1 MRTRQGVT
9 YFIEKGKFT
18 IDGYDLFD
26 TLEELEA
33 DVDWQLL
40 WIQGKAQKIGNE
52 WERVAA

>member
-1 MRTRQGVT
+1 MKTRQGVT

-40 WIQGKAQKIGNE
+40 WVQGKARKIGNE

>member
-1 MRTRQGVT
+1 MKTRQGVT

-40 WIQGKAQKIGNE
+40 WIQGKAQKSGNE
-52 WERVAA
+52 WARVAV